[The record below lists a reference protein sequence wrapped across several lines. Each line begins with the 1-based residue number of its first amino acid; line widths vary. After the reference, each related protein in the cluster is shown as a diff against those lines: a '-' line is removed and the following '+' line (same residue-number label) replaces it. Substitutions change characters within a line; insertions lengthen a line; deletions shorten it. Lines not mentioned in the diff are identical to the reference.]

1 MNFFNGGVYIT
12 DLTYWDEKLY
22 NKLYQITFE
31 LIDNSITQTF
41 TEPILNCL
49 FPNFIQLDPA
59 WNCSICNKKLYPL
72 LKLRD

>member
-1 MNFFNGGVYIT
+1 MRI
-12 DLTYWDEKLY
+12 Y

-31 LIDNSITQTF
+31 LIDNSITHTF

-59 WNCSICNKKLYPL
+59 WNCSGYGNKKFDYLIKIKIL
-72 LKLRD
+72 